1 MQRNRLIHSTQTY
14 SWTNDSDGTI
24 DKPISHA
31 HYSPPF
37 SVHWNPISGQRIPN
51 LLPFS
56 PVTVCSMI
64 QRRPEASIRNI
75 RGPQRQN
82 NHMPSALK

>member
-1 MQRNRLIHSTQTY
+1 MHIIHP
-14 SWTNDSDGTI
+14 DCSD
-24 DKPISHA
+24 
-31 HYSPPF
+31 
-37 SVHWNPISGQRIPN
+37 HWNPISGQRIPN

-64 QRRPEASIRNI
+64 QRRPEASRRNI

-82 NHMPSALK
+82 NHLPSALKWPLYQVGRS